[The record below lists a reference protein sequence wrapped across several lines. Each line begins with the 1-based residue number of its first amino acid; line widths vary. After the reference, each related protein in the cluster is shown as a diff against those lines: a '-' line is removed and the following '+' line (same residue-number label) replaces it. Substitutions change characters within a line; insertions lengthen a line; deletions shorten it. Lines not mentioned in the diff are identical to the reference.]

1 MALLSSLLFAAV
13 VGIIFV
19 WLYSFVSPQRRI
31 KQTKQKIWASIYEAV
46 LFQHDV
52 GTSFRA
58 YSRMLAS
65 GLFYLALAL
74 GPIAILILPSL
85 WILSSGYSYL
95 GQEGFKVKTPVLIS
109 GKVSAEDLKSV
120 SLSSSPTVQLSPL
133 VRKINQGEFFA
144 TMIPTQEGEAT
155 LDVMVGGAPREH
167 ITFEVGS
174 TSRTQPSSKI
184 LSLPFPEREFSLFG
198 MTVSWLALVIVV
210 MLLTGYVFAR
220 VAKIEV

>member
-1 MALLSSLLFAAV
+1 
-13 VGIIFV
+13 
-19 WLYSFVSPQRRI
+19 
-31 KQTKQKIWASIYEAV
+31 
-46 LFQHDV
+46 
-52 GTSFRA
+52 
-58 YSRMLAS
+58 MLAS